1 MARTKRQ
8 KITGN
13 TLVDQH
19 EDIAENQIHIEEP
32 NSTDEENADEN
43 SQRKTRG
50 PTYMTEI
57 WGKPSSCHRYK
68 VRFDKDGEPVG
79 KNKSKFT
86 EFLGTI
92 ARNGKYAPLDVT
104 DWREMT
110 NDKKQDMLVLVKE
123 KFRLSPG
130 ADFWT
135 LKSIGKKW
143 RNWKSALKAKYY
155 NPNESIESQINNRD
169 QRILKDQWRN
179 LLAYWSLEETKN
191 TSEKNKMSRAK
202 KTMNHKTGK
211 KSYAQIRKKLMKK
224 LGHLPSR
231 VDMFEHCYTDSNGN
245 PGNDD
250 VAATLQALKEK
261 VSQLPP
267 GSNDDV
273 GRNDAFAQVFGEDN
287 NGRVCM
293 YGLGVTPSD
302 KWGNVPSRST
312 CQRIVMEQKAAIS
325 KMEDKFAEQDQQLK
339 DQAKELAELK
349 AMVCQQQNSGSKT
362 GGSINSTSSNHVS
375 KSPMGARSLQEGD
388 WVDIFSLFDPT
399 KCLAIG
405 RLQGI
410 DPSKVVGGQPL
421 GPCWCEIL
429 VQIVMER
436 NEQLIRPYGL
446 LQTIED
452 ALGAPIAWPLKLVKI
467 HED

>member
-1 MARTKRQ
+1 MV
-8 KITGN
+8 I
-13 TLVDQH
+13 
-19 EDIAENQIHIEEP
+19 
-32 NSTDEENADEN
+32 DEENADEN

-50 PTYMTEI
+50 PTYMIEI
-57 WGKPSSCHRYK
+57 WGKPSSCHQYK
-68 VRFDKDGEPVG
+68 VRFDKDGEPIG

-123 KFRLSPG
+123 KFRLPRG

-169 QRILKDQWRN
+169 QQILKDQWRN

-211 KSYAQIRKKLMKK
+211 KSYAQIRKKL
-224 LGHLPSR
+224 
-231 VDMFEHCYTDSNGN
+231 
-245 PGNDD
+245 
-250 VAATLQALKEK
+250 QALKEK

-273 GRNDAFAQVFGEDN
+273 GRNDAFAQVFREDN
-287 NGRVCM
+287 NGRVRM
-293 YGLGVTPSD
+293 YGLGVTPSN

-349 AMVCQQQNSGSKT
+349 AIVCQQQSSGSKT

-375 KSPMGARSLQEGD
+375 KSPIGAHSLQ
-388 WVDIFSLFDPT
+388 VCS
-399 KCLAIG
+399 
-405 RLQGI
+405 
-410 DPSKVVGGQPL
+410 
-421 GPCWCEIL
+421 
-429 VQIVMER
+429 
-436 NEQLIRPYGL
+436 
-446 LQTIED
+446 
-452 ALGAPIAWPLKLVKI
+452 
-467 HED
+467 

>member
-19 EDIAENQIHIEEP
+19 EDIAENHIHIEEP

-43 SQRKTRG
+43 SPRKTRG

-57 WGKPSSCHRYK
+57 WGKPSSCHR
-68 VRFDKDGEPVG
+68 
-79 KNKSKFT
+79 NN
-86 EFLGTI
+86 I

-123 KFRLSPG
+123 KFRLPPS

-169 QRILKDQWRN
+169 QQILKDQWRN
-179 LLAYWSLEETKN
+179 LLAYWSLEETN
-191 TSEKNKMSRAK
+191 
-202 KTMNHKTGK
+202 
-211 KSYAQIRKKLMKK
+211 MKK

-250 VAATLQALKEK
+250 VTATLQALKEK

-287 NGRVCM
+287 NGRVRM

-302 KWGNVPSRST
+302 K
-312 CQRIVMEQKAAIS
+312 
-325 KMEDKFAEQDQQLK
+325 
-339 DQAKELAELK
+339 
-349 AMVCQQQNSGSKT
+349 
-362 GGSINSTSSNHVS
+362 
-375 KSPMGARSLQEGD
+375 
-388 WVDIFSLFDPT
+388 
-399 KCLAIG
+399 
-405 RLQGI
+405 
-410 DPSKVVGGQPL
+410 
-421 GPCWCEIL
+421 
-429 VQIVMER
+429 
-436 NEQLIRPYGL
+436 
-446 LQTIED
+446 
-452 ALGAPIAWPLKLVKI
+452 
-467 HED
+467 